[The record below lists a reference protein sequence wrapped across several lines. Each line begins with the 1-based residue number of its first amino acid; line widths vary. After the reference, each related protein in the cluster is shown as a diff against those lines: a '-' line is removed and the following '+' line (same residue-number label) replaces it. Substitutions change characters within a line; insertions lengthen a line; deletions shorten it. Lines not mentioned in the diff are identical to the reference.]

1 VVSVVSDFSGI
12 AGVTRSLVR
21 LLDDRLVEPATVTA
35 SPPDQTPP
43 NVGGARINLFLYRVS
58 ENATL
63 RNQDLGGAAP
73 PASYG
78 RPPLSL
84 DLHYLLHPV
93 PVQAS
98 DDLAAH
104 RLLGDAMLALH
115 QVPIITPELRR
126 STPPTDPILDA
137 SLIGDVEHLR
147 VSLAPATL
155 DDLTKLWGATTAP
168 IRVSAAYTVT
178 VVRLE
183 QTVPRRIAK
192 PVLEPPDAGPRVHAV
207 PLDRPQ
213 VSSVGV
219 RRDGADPESPTPYAR
234 IGDELVVH
242 GSGFVPEVRVVVG
255 PVDVT
260 TSVAT
265 DSTAQRIALT
275 LPDDPDLG
283 AGVHALQVVRD
294 VELGEP
300 GDPLSLPMRSN
311 VVPIVVLPRV
321 SSVAPANVA
330 AGAALTVQGTR
341 VADPDAPS
349 YVLVGDRAVAA
360 TTGATSTQVTVD
372 VPDLPTGT
380 HPVSVRVNGVES
392 IDTATVVVT

>member
-1 VVSVVSDFSGI
+1 MSDFSGI

-21 LLDDRLVEPATVTA
+21 LIDDRLVEPATVTA
-35 SPPDQTPP
+35 APPDLTPP
-43 NVGGARINLFLYRVS
+43 NVVGARINLFLFRVS

-98 DDLAAH
+98 DDPAAH
-104 RLLGDAMLALH
+104 RMLGDAMLALH
-115 QVPIITPELRR
+115 QVPIITSELRR
-126 STPPTDPILDA
+126 STPPDDPILDA
-137 SLIGDVEHLR
+137 SLLGDVEHLR
-147 VSLAPATL
+147 VSLAPANL

-168 IRVSAAYTVT
+168 MRVSAAYTVT

-183 QTVPRRIAK
+183 QTMPRRIAK
-192 PVLEPPDAGPRVHAV
+192 PVLESPAAGPRVHAV

-234 IGDELVVH
+234 VGDELVVH
-242 GSGFVPEVRVVVG
+242 GSGFTPGVRVAIG

-260 TSVAT
+260 AMV
-265 DSTAQRIALT
+265 DPGSTAQRIVLT

-294 VELGEP
+294 VELGDP

-311 VVPIVVLPRV
+311 VAPIVLLPRV
-321 SSVAPANVA
+321 SSVAPASVA
-330 AGAALTVQGTR
+330 PGTALTVQGTR
-341 VADPDAPS
+341 VADPDVPS

-360 TTGATSTQVTVD
+360 PVGATPTQVTVE

-392 IDTATVVVT
+392 IDAAAVVVT